1 MVLIHIGT
9 DVQAE
14 TQTFRQNTHREG
26 GEGLVIRSRMCHS
39 LALTFNFWPTGQPT
53 ECVLFFVC
61 VHALSVVCMSECPD
75 PKRMKEAAANTP
87 SLSVSVSFYVRAV
100 SNHRHSGLRLL
111 LNSYARW
118 KPASSLMGLIP
129 PSCTSLSKF
138 LTILVPLLI
147 PLDFYLFPPSILFSC
162 PIPSL
167 FRASTSF
174 ILYLSTPHSSLCQE
188 EKCCLFLNKSE
199 GGL

>member
-1 MVLIHIGT
+1 MFSKKKERGAGATVQECTKTISLNPNYIWIWAASERQHLWSTPCSPLSWMVGVGGLYIIRGPICGQGSSGT
-9 DVQAE
+9 DTYRDRVQAE

-87 SLSVSVSFYVRAV
+87 SLSVTLFLFTYV
-100 SNHRHSGLRLL
+100 
-111 LNSYARW
+111 
-118 KPASSLMGLIP
+118 
-129 PSCTSLSKF
+129 
-138 LTILVPLLI
+138 
-147 PLDFYLFPPSILFSC
+147 LFPTTDTLDWDCF
-162 PIPSL
+162 
-167 FRASTSF
+167 
-174 ILYLSTPHSSLCQE
+174 
-188 EKCCLFLNKSE
+188 
-199 GGL
+199 

>member
-1 MVLIHIGT
+1 
-9 DVQAE
+9 
-14 TQTFRQNTHREG
+14 
-26 GEGLVIRSRMCHS
+26 MCCF
-39 LALTFNFWPTGQPT
+39 L
-53 ECVLFFVC
+53 C